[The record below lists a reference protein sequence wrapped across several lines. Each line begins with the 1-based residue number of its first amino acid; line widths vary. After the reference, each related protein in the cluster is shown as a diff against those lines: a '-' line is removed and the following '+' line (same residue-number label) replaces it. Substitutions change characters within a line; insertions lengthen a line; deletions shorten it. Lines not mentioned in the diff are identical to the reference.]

1 MGDEKAYSVKKPKF
15 NFPEKIE
22 LFFAISLA
30 FLLFWFDVL
39 QNKIIDKGANV
50 VVQFYSGFSMK
61 ASVLIWIVF
70 ISFLSFQLAL
80 LYRNVWYKTKPH
92 HFDYAFSLL
101 ASIANILLI
110 VGFLSDINLAIGARA
125 DYFFNLVPID
135 IYHLGIGLEIITVF
149 YFAFT
154 K

>member
-1 MGDEKAYSVKKPKF
+1 MGDEKAYSAKKPKF

-39 QNKIIDKGANV
+39 QNKILDFGAGKIV
-50 VVQFYSGFSMK
+50 SFYSGFSMK
-61 ASVLIWIVF
+61 ASILIWIVF
-70 ISFLSFQLAL
+70 GLFLAFQLVL
-80 LYRNVWYKTKPH
+80 VYRNVWYKTKPH
-92 HFDYAFSLL
+92 HFDYLFGLL
-101 ASIANILLI
+101 ASIANTLLI
-110 VGFLSDINLAIGARA
+110 VGFMSTLGGAGA
-125 DYFFNLVPID
+125 PAEYFFNLVPID